1 MRQRRP
7 SSPSASSSVS
17 PPTSPSTSPRR
28 THTRIRSRSSID
40 SSEPAVIGGI
50 GKLLRLV
57 LYAAVLALIVPYI
70 HGFLFGS
77 TEVGIDGGNA
87 AKAGTNVS
95 VGGPKA
101 VVKGAKGVLEQVTE
115 QVDMSNLKHDDYLAS
130 TAKHAKQVSN
140 ASPTAVIA
148 KPLPQKQQAQK
159 APRPKPPTRRS
170 QHHNEEE
177 EEYIHPSPPSNS
189 RNLIS
194 TLLSMLS
201 AIYDLTLSLLHI
213 TSIPFRLLFSLVLS
227 LITSIYGYSR
237 LALSH
242 TLRPVVT
249 LLAPLTYLVS
259 GILYVFIQT
268 PARLIGAVLTELYP
282 VYIFLGAATAV
293 GLAMG
298 LVAAAVL
305 YITAIVFVD
314 RVPKQQREQA
324 RLVEANKGKHRMRGE
339 REQDEYVFARGK
351 GESECGL
358 RESTPP
364 SERYQRYTSNPQLS
378 YYPQYS
384 SGGGGYFGS
393 NPQGYASSP
402 LVSPIT
408 PYRTG
413 RSGSEARNGSYSSY
427 SAPTSSLL
435 RAGVA

>member
-7 SSPSASSSVS
+7 SSPSTSSSVS
-17 PPTSPSTSPRR
+17 PLTSPSTLPRR
-28 THTRIRSRSSID
+28 THTKIRLRSSID
-40 SSEPAVIGGI
+40 GPEPAVIGGI

-87 AKAGTNVS
+87 AKAASNVNIAA
-95 VGGPKA
+95 PKA
-101 VVKGAKGVLEQVTE
+101 LVKGAKGVLEQVD
-115 QVDMSNLKHDDYLAS
+115 VSNLKYDDYLAS

-140 ASPTAVIA
+140 PSPTTVIA
-148 KPLPQKQQAQK
+148 KPLAQKQQAQK
-159 APRPKPPTRRS
+159 AARPKPPTRRS
-170 QHHNEEE
+170 QLHNEEE

-189 RNLIS
+189 PNLIS
-194 TLLSMLS
+194 TLLWMLS
-201 AIYDLTLSLLHI
+201 AIYGLTLSLLHI

-259 GILYVFIQT
+259 GIVYVFIQT
-268 PARLIGAVLTELYP
+268 PARLIGAVLAELYP

-305 YITAIVFVD
+305 YLTAIVFVD

-339 REQDEYVFARGK
+339 REQDVLVFARGK
-351 GESECGL
+351 GQSECGL
-358 RESTPP
+358 REATPP
-364 SERYQRYTSNPQLS
+364 SERYQRYTNNPQLS
-378 YYPQYS
+378 HIPQYS
-384 SGGGGYFGS
+384 SGGAGYLAS

-402 LVSPIT
+402 LVSPTT

-413 RSGSEARNGSYSSY
+413 KSDSEARKGSYSSY
-427 SAPTSSLL
+427 SAPTSSLQ
-435 RAGVA
+435 AGVA